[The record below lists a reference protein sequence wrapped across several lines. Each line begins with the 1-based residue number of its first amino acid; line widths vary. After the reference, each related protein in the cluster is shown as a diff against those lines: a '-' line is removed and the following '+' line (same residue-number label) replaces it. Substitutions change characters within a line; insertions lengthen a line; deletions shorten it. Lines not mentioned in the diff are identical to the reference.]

1 LIAQFVDFRPKAKNI
16 NISPGEQITHDY
28 RTAVKIFM
36 IGYALELIAKLSQ
49 LVLEYIED
57 LKVPM
62 YTLE

>member
-1 LIAQFVDFRPKAKNI
+1 
-16 NISPGEQITHDY
+16 
-28 RTAVKIFM
+28 M